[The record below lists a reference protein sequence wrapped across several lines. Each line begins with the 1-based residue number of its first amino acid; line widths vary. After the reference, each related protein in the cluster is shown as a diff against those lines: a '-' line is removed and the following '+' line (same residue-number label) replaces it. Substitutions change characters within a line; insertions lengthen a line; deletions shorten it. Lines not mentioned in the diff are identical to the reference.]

1 MVMLFE
7 NKMKFQ
13 NPFSDVYLLQTRR
26 ITLFLLKII
35 IWKIYYDSNF
45 YSTFVLFL
53 LLIFMSIFLY
63 SKMLYY
69 YVFTKITLKKFV
81 NKIVS

>member
-7 NKMKFQ
+7 NKMKLQ